1 MLYIFFASFTLVLF
15 FVVFRTSVT
24 KMEQEVA
31 ALNEQKRKDIKEK
44 LVSTAFEYLVENG
57 LENSSIRDLCKAIG
71 ISTGSMY
78 YWFDG
83 KESIYISAVKYGINK
98 VSSSLFQYAFD
109 TMHSPR
115 KFFKGYLS
123 EIDKYKKEF
132 RLIIQVASS
141 PLYGEVVRTSSL
153 SFKAVYDKYID
164 KLSDIIGCTPIELA
178 PVIYSL
184 ISILTD
190 YVIWEDKEVSVMQVE
205 FLYESLDRIR
215 KKEEGAFYVC

>member
-1 MLYIFFASFTLVLF
+1 M
-15 FVVFRTSVT
+15 
-24 KMEQEVA
+24 
-31 ALNEQKRKDIKEK
+31 NEQKRKDIKEK
-44 LVSTAFEYLVENG
+44 LVTTAFEYLVENG

-83 KESIYISAVKYGINK
+83 KESIYTSAVKYGINK
-98 VSSSLFQYAFD
+98 VSSGLFQYAFD

-115 KFFKGYLS
+115 RFFKGYLS

-141 PLYGEVVRTSSL
+141 PVYGEIVRTSSL
-153 SFKAVYDKYID
+153 SFKAVYEKYID
-164 KLSDIIGCTPIELA
+164 KLSEIIGCTPTELA